1 MRVGVVG
8 LVEVSHGIDDALW
21 LLRGRSVVEV
31 DQLLA
36 VRQAALENGEIGPYR
51 LDIESHGHSSD

>member
-8 LVEVSHGIDDALW
+8 LVEVCHGIDDALW

-51 LDIESHGHSSD
+51 LDI